1 MPNKTYEV
9 SGTIRIKD
17 GHKSHG
23 LKFEKRDMECDGPVD
38 TPRFYMQI
46 LDDFSSE
53 VVEESEQSTLP
64 VDTPSTEPKK
74 ILTGSKEAKDA
85 AKKVNEKK

>member
-1 MPNKTYEV
+1 MLKTYEV

-38 TPRFYMQI
+38 TPKFYTQI
-46 LDDFSSE
+46 LDDFTRE
-53 VVEESEQSTLP
+53 VVEEAEQSTLP
-64 VDTPSTEPKK
+64 VD
-74 ILTGSKEAKDA
+74 DA
-85 AKKVNEKK
+85 PPAEKKTKKPAKE